1 MYLVV
6 LNKLYNGCQAGKPYS
21 IAQFDHLVGLNE
33 MVFTL
38 NQTQK
43 AHRSALSPKTNDN
56 CTPTHSLLH
65 PVGYRND
72 DLRPLP

>member
-1 MYLVV
+1 MYLVI
-6 LNKLYNGCQAGKPYS
+6 LNKLYDGCQVGKPYS

-56 CTPTHSLLH
+56 CALTHSRFH

>member
-1 MYLVV
+1 MYLGI
-6 LNKLYNGCQAGKPYS
+6 LNKLYDGCQEGKS
-21 IAQFDHLVGLNE
+21 CAMAQFDHLVGLNE

-56 CTPTHSLLH
+56 CVLTHSLLH

-72 DLRPLP
+72 DLRPLT